1 MVRVANLKEDVKC
14 MEDQV
19 KDQALHLNQMDEDS
33 SRQKTSAMQ
42 LKYV

>member
-19 KDQALHLNQMDEDS
+19 KDQALRLNQMDEDS